1 MPEFE
6 TSGKP
11 YRFRMPSMCAAC
23 GAPANPSTFSGFII
37 GNSDAPSYVTETV
50 RLPCCRDCESKF
62 HGMVVKVGK
71 IKRGCYVF
79 HDERFA
85 YEFARLNDLKIIT
98 EADKEQ
104 ILKDAY

>member
-1 MPEFE
+1 
-6 TSGKP
+6 
-11 YRFRMPSMCAAC
+11 
-23 GAPANPSTFSGFII
+23 
-37 GNSDAPSYVTETV
+37 
-50 RLPCCRDCESKF
+50 
-62 HGMVVKVGK
+62 MVVKVGK